1 MKRDVFG
8 RKSIYTIA
16 SAAALGVL
24 LAALPS
30 GASFAKG
37 PNGGNAGGVSADH
50 MSTQGLSNTNGPNAP
65 DRDTGLG
72 RAEDRANEEGLE
84 KGKAFDP
91 APQDPPSVTDKS
103 ATHTGKGQDASGS
116 SKTW

>member
-8 RKSIYTIA
+8 TKSIYTIA

-24 LAALPS
+24 LAAFPS

-37 PNGGNAGGVSADH
+37 PAGGNAGGVSADH

-72 RAEDRANEEGLE
+72 RAEDRANQQGLE
-84 KGKAFDP
+84 NGKAFN
-91 APQDPPSVTDKS
+91 
-103 ATHTGKGQDASGS
+103 DA
-116 SKTW
+116 

>member
-8 RKSIYTIA
+8 KKSIHTMA

-30 GASFAKG
+30 GAGLAKG
-37 PNGGNAGGVSADH
+37 PSDGNAGGVSADH
-50 MSTQGLSNTNGPNAP
+50 MSSQGLSNTNGPNAADP
-65 DRDTGLG
+65 KTGLG
-72 RAEDRANEEGLE
+72 RAEDRANANGLE
-84 KGKAFDP
+84 NGKAFDP
-91 APQDPPSVTDKS
+91 ESQDPASDTDKS
-103 ATHTGKGQDASGS
+103 AKHYGKPQDASGG